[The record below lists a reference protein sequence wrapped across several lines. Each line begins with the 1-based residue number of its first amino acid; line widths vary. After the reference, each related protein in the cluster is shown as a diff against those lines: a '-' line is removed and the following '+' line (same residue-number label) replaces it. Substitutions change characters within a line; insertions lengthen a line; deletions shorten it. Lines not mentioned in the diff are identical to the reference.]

1 MTDERFPLS
10 PSASP
15 PPTGADYDAIFAAVM
30 ETVRGRWFLTEYAKR
45 NRNADTALI
54 LAAIERV
61 ASSLGDK
68 RPAAPD
74 DRLRADLTVMAK
86 AIAETRREIA
96 AIKPDGDAKG
106 TLSEATEEL
115 DSIVQTT
122 ARATS
127 DILAAAEQVQEIAWT
142 LRERGADGEACDA
155 LDRRATDIYTA
166 CSFQDLTGQRTRKV
180 VDVLQFLEGRI
191 MAMIEIWGEGE
202 PLSEGGGTAAA
213 SQIGDDPAAADL
225 GEPDIDRMM
234 GSAEGPNDQAAAPVA
249 ATSVRDEGHDA
260 VAWSDG
266 TEGEEDAARDHPA
279 APAPAGLAEIARQ
292 AELVSGGAEHS
303 TASSAAHDVALTLVL
318 PDIPIPNTR
327 PLGVTPVPIQL
338 TPVEQA
344 PVEPASVE
352 PAPVEP
358 ARIELALVEPAP
370 LEQAPTDPSP
380 AAPTAFA
387 DAPTLPGATAGTHTD
402 AMVPPSFAMASGAD
416 VARISAAADS
426 DDEVAGWSASA
437 RLADDHDDILMP
449 LPDHVSVADA
459 VDELLMSAP
468 TRLDVPAQNRPRGV
482 PPPAP
487 IELVTVDD
495 TRHDTHDDTHHEA
508 RPAADVSLAAPPVRA
523 FTVVPVVPA
532 VVQPPGP
539 ETEPE
544 HTAAMDLPVDIEPTA
559 LPTESAPAPAGA
571 ADLAPTG
578 ADVSEPEPDVVD
590 AAPGVPQMR
599 ADEAPPPL
607 SASSWQAPDSPGR
620 EEESPAATDAPA
632 QQEPPIAAVETPS
645 VDTAPA
651 AAATAVDEDIP
662 ATAVD
667 EDMPAAV
674 EDIPA
679 AAEDTP
685 AAAADEDIPAA
696 TAADQDTPTATVDE
710 DTPAALAEPAETA
723 TTAVDEGAAPAPAP
737 AEPPPPPLFVA
748 AAPPVPMFDPATAI
762 APLAAPMPP
771 IQPATV
777 LAVPPKPAPPRR
789 IEALAAIAALTE
801 DEKVALFS

>member
-30 ETVRGRWFLTEYAKR
+30 ETIRGRWFLTEYAKR
-45 NRNADTALI
+45 NRNADTAVI

-86 AIAETRREIA
+86 AIAETRQEIA
-96 AIKPDGDAKG
+96 AIRPDGDAKG

-191 MAMIEIWGEGE
+191 MAMIEIWGEGK

-213 SQIGDDPAAADL
+213 SQVGNDPAAADL
-225 GEPDIDRMM
+225 GERDIDRMM
-234 GSAEGPNDQAAAPVA
+234 ESPEGSNDQAAAPVA
-249 ATSVRDEGHDA
+249 ATSVRDEGDDA
-260 VAWSDG
+260 VVWSDV
-266 TEGEEDAARDHPA
+266 TEGEEDAARDDRA
-279 APAPAGLAEIARQ
+279 APAPAGLAEIAQQ
-292 AELVSGGAEHS
+292 AELASGGAERS
-303 TASSAAHDVALTLVL
+303 TASSAAHGDVALTLVL
-318 PDIPIPNTR
+318 PDIPITR
-327 PLGVTPVPIQL
+327 PLRVAPEPIELTPIESS
-338 TPVEQA
+338 PVEQA
-344 PVEPASVE
+344 PVE

-370 LEQAPTDPSP
+370 VEQAPTDPSP

-387 DAPTLPGATAGTHTD
+387 DAPTLAGATAGTHTD
-402 AMVPPSFAMASGAD
+402 ATVPPSFAMAPGAD

-468 TRLDVPAQNRPRGV
+468 TRLDVPAQNRPHGV

-495 TRHDTHDDTHHEA
+495 TRHDTHHDTHDDMHHDA

-532 VVQPPGP
+532 VVQPPEP

-544 HTAAMDLPVDIEPTA
+544 HTAAMDLRVDIEPTA
-559 LPTESAPAPAGA
+559 LPTESASASAGA
-571 ADLAPTG
+571 FDLAPAV
-578 ADVSEPEPDVVD
+578 ADVSEPESAVVD

-607 SASSWQAPDSPGR
+607 SASSWQAPDSPER
-620 EEESPAATDAPA
+620 EEEARAATDAPA
-632 QQEPPIAAVETPS
+632 QQEPPVAAVETPS

-651 AAATAVDEDIP
+651 AAAAAAVDED
-662 ATAVD
+662 T
-667 EDMPAAV
+667 PAAV

-685 AAAADEDIPAA
+685 A
-696 TAADQDTPTATVDE
+696 TAADQDTPTAAVDE

-723 TTAVDEGAAPAPAP
+723 TAAVDEVAAPAPAP
-737 AEPPPPPLFVA
+737 AEPPLPPLFVA
-748 AAPPVPMFDPATAI
+748 AAPPMPMFDPATAI

-771 IQPATV
+771 IQPAAV

-789 IEALAAIAALTE
+789 IEALAAVAALGE